1 MKIYKKIFLSIMS
14 LLLLVITF
22 ATTTYAWF
30 EINSSASVEGFDFQ
44 VNSGEG
50 FLVSID
56 GINYYNDLDAQK
68 IKQAIVVGYDP
79 TRYKIENEMIVDN
92 TTGSI
97 ISSDDVDKI
106 VNESIMLLPLTST
119 DGINIH
125 DLHGSTSL
133 PRSGRY
139 MQFSIYFR
147 TTSLEESDNMDY
159 DIYLATEDITLDDGT
174 ILPKTSIISDPTN
187 VSLEAQMTT
196 TGGLKNP
203 GDDIQVYSA
212 NAMRMSIEDTSLETP
227 KATIYELTN
236 SMDLGSYATD
246 YDMVNDNS
254 AITDIEKQEL
264 NNLYNCNNNAMFTY
278 YNNLRPYAQLT
289 PLAYAN
295 VPNTIRDFNSD
306 TIPSI
311 TNVKSG
317 NGAKLVTFRFWLEGW
332 DADCFD
338 GLDKSIKVKLSFTSK
353 RKYGEL

>member
-79 TRYKIENEMIVDN
+79 TRYKIENEKVVYYD
-92 TTGSI
+92 TGISI
-97 ISSDDVDKI
+97 SDEDVDDI
-106 VNESIMLLPLTST
+106 LNNILLLPRTST
-119 DGINIH
+119 DGIEIK
-125 DLHGSTSL
+125 DLYNAPSNSNEGSF
-133 PRSGRY
+133 

-212 NAMRMSIEDTSLETP
+212 NAMRMSIEDTSLETT

-353 RKYGEL
+353 RNYGEL